1 MLFSYTNSCSINML
15 REWAKATDGTANAVR
30 VVLFDY
36 QKAFDLINHRIL
48 ARKVFQLCIPL
59 SVKKWIVNFLMNRE
73 QRVKL
78 TRDCYSEWRGV
89 LAGVPQ
95 GTKLGPWLF
104 IWMINDLRP
113 HTIENWKYIDDT
125 TISEVVKKHAHSTVQ
140 ESENYIQQWSID
152 NRLQV
157 NSTKCKELRIHFG
170 RDKLAFPSICVGMS
184 MAVT

>member
-1 MLFSYTNSCSINML
+1 ML
-15 REWAKATDGTANAVR
+15 REWAKATDGTGNAVR

-113 HTIENWKYIDDT
+113 HTIENWKYID
-125 TISEVVKKHAHSTVQ
+125 
-140 ESENYIQQWSID
+140 ENYIQQWSID

>member
-1 MLFSYTNSCSINML
+1 ML
-15 REWAKATDGTANAVR
+15 REWAKATDGTGNAVR

-78 TRDCYSEWRGV
+78 TRDCYSEWRG
-89 LAGVPQ
+89 
-95 GTKLGPWLF
+95 
-104 IWMINDLRP
+104 MINDLRP

>member
-1 MLFSYTNSCSINML
+1 ML
-15 REWAKATDGTANAVR
+15 REWAKATDGTGNAVR

-140 ESENYIQQWSID
+140 E
-152 NRLQV
+152 
-157 NSTKCKELRIHFG
+157 
-170 RDKLAFPSICVGMS
+170 
-184 MAVT
+184 